1 MSSVELKGFK
11 GLTGLDSLLGDSKNQ
26 APKQSI
32 ANLSVKQLSSG
43 KYQPRTDI
51 NNDSLIDLA
60 SSIEAQGIIQP
71 LIVRNI
77 GGDRYEI
84 IAGERRWRAA
94 TLAGLE
100 TVPTI
105 IRNVSDETA
114 LAFALIE
121 NIQREELNPVDEA
134 ISFVRLKE
142 EFSMTHE
149 EIAERV
155 GRSRSA
161 VTNLMRLLAL
171 HPDVKDMLRANK
183 IEMGH
188 ARALLSLEADAQLRA
203 AMKIVEKGMS
213 VRDCEKLVQQVK
225 RPPSP
230 AEVRDEEFDDRI
242 QSWAKVLSK
251 QLSSKVKLKLN
262 AKGEG
267 QVTIRVN
274 SPDEIE
280 WLIEKLR

>member
-1 MSSVELKGFK
+1 MSSVELKGFR
-11 GLTGLDSLLGDSKNQ
+11 GLTGLDTLLDDSKNQ
-26 APKQSI
+26 APKQNIS
-32 ANLSVKQLSSG
+32 NLSVKVLSSG

-51 NNDSLIDLA
+51 NNDSLHDLA
-60 SSIEAQGIIQP
+60 ASIKAQGIIQP
-71 LIVRNI
+71 LIVRSL
-77 GGDRYEI
+77 GDERYEI

-94 TLAGLE
+94 TLAGLD
-100 TVPTI
+100 TVPVI
-105 IRNVSDETA
+105 IRNVPDETA

-121 NIQREELNPVDEA
+121 NIQREDLNPMDQA
-134 ISFVRLKE
+134 LSFVRLKD

-171 HPDVKDMLRANK
+171 HPDVKDMLRSNK

-188 ARALLSLEADAQLRA
+188 ARALLSLDADMQLQAAQR
-203 AMKIVEKGMS
+203 IVEKGMS
-213 VRDCEKLVQQVK
+213 VRDCEKLVQNIK
-225 RPPSP
+225 LPLSP
-230 AEVRDEEFDDRI
+230 TVLRDQEFDDRVK
-242 QSWAKVLSK
+242 SWAKVLSK

-262 AKGEG
+262 SKGEG
-267 QVTIRVN
+267 QVTIQVH

>member
-1 MSSVELKGFK
+1 MSSVELKGFR
-11 GLTGLDSLLGDSKNQ
+11 GLTGLDSLLDDSKNQ
-26 APKQSI
+26 APKQNIS
-32 ANLSVKQLSSG
+32 NLPVKVLSSG

-51 NNDSLIDLA
+51 NNDSLLDLA
-60 SSIEAQGIIQP
+60 ASIKAQGIIQP
-71 LIVRNI
+71 LIVRSL
-77 GGDRYEI
+77 GGEHYEI

-94 TLAGLE
+94 TLAGLD
-100 TVPTI
+100 TVPVI
-105 IRNVSDETA
+105 IRNVPDETA

-121 NIQREELNPVDEA
+121 NIQREDLNPVDQA
-134 ISFVRLKE
+134 LSFVRLKD

-171 HPDVKDMLRANK
+171 HPDVKDMLRSNK

-188 ARALLSLEADAQLRA
+188 ARALLALDGDMQLQAAQRV
-203 AMKIVEKGMS
+203 IDKGMS
-213 VRDCEKLVQQVK
+213 VRDCEKLVQGIK
-225 RPPSP
+225 LPPS
-230 AEVRDEEFDDRI
+230 ASVIHDQGFEDKI
-242 QSWAKVLSK
+242 KSWAQELSK

-267 QVTIRVN
+267 QMTIRVH
-274 SPDEIE
+274 SPEEIE
-280 WLIEKLR
+280 WLIDKLR